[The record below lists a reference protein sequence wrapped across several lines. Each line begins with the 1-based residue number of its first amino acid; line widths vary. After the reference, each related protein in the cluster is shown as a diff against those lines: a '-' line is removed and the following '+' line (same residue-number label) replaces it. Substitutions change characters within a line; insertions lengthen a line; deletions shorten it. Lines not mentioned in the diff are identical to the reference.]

1 MSADSF
7 HHMVESEEKKLGRLY
22 DFIDFVQCVEQVGI
36 AIEMKLEDFRQ
47 WENQLSQGKASKE
60 NRPLLDSVNV
70 AQFRK
75 GSPVYS
81 LKKHTPKICWLFNEK
96 IQTYY
101 RESRESFLTSTIFL
115 QQNWL
120 VQKRS

>member
-1 MSADSF
+1 MFSTLAAVVNGPAESNLQSITLKYFEVGHTYMSADSF

-36 AIEMKLEDFRQ
+36 VIEMKLEDFRQ

-81 LKKHTPKICWLFNEK
+81 LKKHTPKIC
-96 IQTYY
+96 
-101 RESRESFLTSTIFL
+101 
-115 QQNWL
+115 
-120 VQKRS
+120 